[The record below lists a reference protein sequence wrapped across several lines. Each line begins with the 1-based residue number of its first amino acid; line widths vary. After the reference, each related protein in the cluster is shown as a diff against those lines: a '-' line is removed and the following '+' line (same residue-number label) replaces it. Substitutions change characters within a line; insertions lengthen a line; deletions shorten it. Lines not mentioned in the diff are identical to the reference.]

1 MSRSSD
7 LVINRSIRS
16 YGVRCTPSQKRLSS
30 RITTSK
36 QYPGSKLPL
45 FQSTPPPFCCKV
57 KRIGQR
63 QNFPLIHIARAVFG
77 SPKDFRRQNRFKDR
91 SEHIQGIAAADIRAQ
106 SDCNSSIEIF
116 HDWCCATATVH
127 IRLWTMCYQH
137 IASFQRFHLFG
148 GGKNAVRHHS
158 LCMRSKQTSTVI
170 GLRIIIKIRCKLVH
184 PVNFIQPL

>member
-30 RITTSK
+30 RITASK
-36 QYPGSKLPL
+36 AISRLKSFRFSRVRRRLLLQGKMHWAETELSADPY
-45 FQSTPPPFCCKV
+45 C
-57 KRIGQR
+57 
-63 QNFPLIHIARAVFG
+63 ARCFG

-148 GGKNAVRHHS
+148 EEKTQCAITACVCGPSKPA
-158 LCMRSKQTSTVI
+158 RS
-170 GLRIIIKIRCKLVH
+170 
-184 PVNFIQPL
+184 